1 MMITNQRH
9 VGRMEFAVSSRRTIR
24 FIVAD
29 DHEAIR
35 RGVRWFA
42 ELYGDLQLVGE
53 AVDGD
58 SAIDLCRDLQ
68 PDLVLM
74 DITMPDI
81 DGITATRIIREQWP
95 HIKVIACTSLADADK
110 IRQIM
115 ASGAAAH
122 IPKYSTLEELVTLIR
137 RVVNEA

>member
-1 MMITNQRH
+1 
-9 VGRMEFAVSSRRTIR
+9 MEFTVSSRRTIR

-42 ELYGDLQLVGE
+42 ELYSDLQLVGE

-68 PDLVLM
+68 PDVVLM

-81 DGITATRIIREQWP
+81 DGVTATRIIREQWP
-95 HIKVIACTSLADADK
+95 QIKIIACTSLSDADK
-110 IRQIM
+110 IRDIM

-137 RVVNEA
+137 GVADAV